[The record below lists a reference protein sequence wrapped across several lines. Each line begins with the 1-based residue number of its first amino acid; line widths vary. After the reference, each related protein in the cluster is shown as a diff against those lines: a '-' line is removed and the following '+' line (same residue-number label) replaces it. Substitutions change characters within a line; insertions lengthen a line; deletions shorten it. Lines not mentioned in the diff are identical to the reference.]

1 MLLLRKSYILLIY
14 YLYITLYITDG
25 AAVEAVI
32 LILYDDMF
40 CVCVCVCVCVRVSL
54 TYYA

>member
-1 MLLLRKSYILLIY
+1 MLLLYILLIN

-32 LILYDDMF
+32 FDTLRCD
-40 CVCVCVCVCVRVSL
+40 VRGGGGGGGPS
-54 TYYA
+54 